1 MKSFVRTLCGQCFE
15 NKFCKNIRTEISLQ
29 KAELTCILTKYS
41 KNDRKTATNLQLFR
55 RPPKI
60 NVRNSSVSKI
70 SKCRFTKKSHFFN
83 FHRELQQRIPNEL
96 LSELATCVIEGPVFE
111 IVQGLKDVQ
120 NAEEKQLFKERLGV
134 LRSHSSNF

>member
-1 MKSFVRTLCGQCFE
+1 M
-15 NKFCKNIRTEISLQ
+15 TEKQQQIYNYLEDLQ
-29 KAELTCILTKYS
+29 KLTSEIPAWVKFWAVVS
-41 KNDRKTATNLQLFR
+41 RKNLNF
-55 RPPKI
+55 
-60 NVRNSSVSKI
+60 S
-70 SKCRFTKKSHFFN
+70 N

-134 LRSHSSNF
+134 LRSHSSKFGGVGFNLQSGSTYK